1 MTCRLLHLQNEQEWI
16 KASGWLDARYNPG
29 NAVEDQVREFLSAV
43 REKGDDAL
51 VEYTR
56 QFDCESFE
64 LPIRLSAED
73 IARGA
78 ASVSPESR
86 EYISLAAENIRRFH
100 ENQLEKSWFETRPD
114 GSILGQKVVPVD
126 SVGLYVPGGKGGS
139 TPLSCT

>member
-86 EYISLAAENIRRFH
+86 EYISLAAENMCNSFIF
-100 ENQLEKSWFETRPD
+100 
-114 GSILGQKVVPVD
+114 
-126 SVGLYVPGGKGGS
+126 GGKLSHGLS
-139 TPLSCT
+139 TWYFANKLLTTPHQRPSYYSIGR